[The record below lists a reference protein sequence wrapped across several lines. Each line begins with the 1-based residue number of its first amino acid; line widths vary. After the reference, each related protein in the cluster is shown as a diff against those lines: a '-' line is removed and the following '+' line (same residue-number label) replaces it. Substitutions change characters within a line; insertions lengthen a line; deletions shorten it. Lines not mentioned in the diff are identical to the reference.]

1 MKYLYLKYI
10 KSNENNQSINTGI
23 TVGDNPTLYL
33 DIFKT
38 HNGDKVFIRSEESQI
53 YDFSCNYSS
62 NFYSFIFWFN
72 RRYNNSIS
80 NASLIIDGVTNTRHT
95 LLVKKTSI
103 IFDNKEYTKLK
114 NNREDGAE
122 NKNLRIILNRDD
134 IFYDCYF
141 YNGDKKEFH
150 LQPVKRISD
159 NAVGVLDT
167 VNDIFYTGNYS
178 AGPVSTINFRNVK
191 FLTIPEGKVTK
202 IEDNEGRV
210 LWSALPDPN
219 KYAYG
224 IRWDHTVPES
234 QATTACERI
243 GNLELHKTLPIQS
256 KFATCIHQGTNIKY
270 WCDPN
275 DSRFRKDNTGFRI
288 VNERIYLEQTTDAEK
303 NAVSSDY
310 SPSATYNY
318 TIQFP
323 DDVLNKYEEAKLL
336 VTTYKYLYAWIKI
349 NDVNIARVNKV
360 DTVNKKAYITTDGLI
375 PNDNIGTITPT
386 LEFGC
391 SINGYDGEISVYTP
405 KFYIWSID
413 KDGAGNE
420 VWISEKKCVGY
431 AREVKAH
438 LIGISRCPL
447 LRTAMNDS
455 KWGWLNTLSDNTSVS
470 VVNYQPNLRG
480 GTNDTSYDQ
489 YLGDNNFRTML
500 GKAASNMQLSTI
512 RTYTQKIKGSQ
523 VLYYQIW
530 NAIVWCYFIEYAD
543 FDVKKAFNSN
553 LTNEGYHQGGL
564 GEGLIDIN
572 NFDKYNSRTPIVPI
586 DYTLSAGNNTK
597 IIQKLSHSFDS
608 YTQKQLNVPCYRGF
622 NTFWYGDTWL
632 NIENFISQ
640 YDSTSNKRKFYFTDN
655 PNNFSNDIN
664 NKEHIIEIT
673 PDLNGWVKEIA
684 IGNNADLI
692 TNKVSNSPNYTNCN
706 RFGNRDNQVHVTTI
720 GGRAMYGVKCGLA
733 FLDCSGNITYKY
745 SSVAFAKC
753 YILN

>member
-1 MKYLYLKYI
+1 M
-10 KSNENNQSINTGI
+10 
-23 TVGDNPTLYL
+23 
-33 DIFKT
+33 
-38 HNGDKVFIRSEESQI
+38 
-53 YDFSCNYSS
+53 DFSK
-62 NFYSFIFWFN
+62 
-72 RRYNNSIS
+72 
-80 NASLIIDGVTNTRHT
+80 VTA
-95 LLVKKTSI
+95 I
-103 IFDNKEYTKLK
+103 E
-114 NNREDGAE
+114 
-122 NKNLRIILNRDD
+122 
-134 IFYDCYF
+134 
-141 YNGDKKEFH
+141 
-150 LQPVKRISD
+150 
-159 NAVGVLDT
+159 
-167 VNDIFYTGNYS
+167 
-178 AGPVSTINFRNVK
+178 
-191 FLTIPEGKVTK
+191 IPEGKVTK

-210 LWSALPDPN
+210 LWSTLPDPN

-288 VNERIYLEQTTDAEK
+288 VNERIYLSVTTDAEK
-303 NAVSSDY
+303 NAVLSDY
-310 SPSATYNY
+310 SPSATYDY

-323 DDVLNKYEEAKLL
+323 EDILNKYEEAKLL

-360 DTVNKKAYITTDGLI
+360 DTVNKKAYITTESRVTGEAM
-375 PNDNIGTITPT
+375 TPT

-405 KFYIWSID
+405 KFYIWSVD

-420 VWISEKKCVGY
+420 VWISEKKCVDY

-447 LRTAMNDS
+447 LRTAMNDD
-455 KWGWLNTLSDNTSVS
+455 KWGWLNTLSDNTAVS

-480 GTNDTSYDQ
+480 STNDTSYDQ

-500 GKAASNMQLSTI
+500 GKAASNITLSDM
-512 RTYTQKIKGSQ
+512 RAYTQKIKGSQ
-523 VLYYQIW
+523 MLYYQIW

-543 FDVKKAFNSN
+543 FDVKKPFTNN
-553 LTNEGYHQGGL
+553 LTDEGYHQGGL
-564 GEGLIDIN
+564 GEGLITIVDW
-572 NFDKYNSRTPIVPI
+572 DKYNSYTPIVPI

-597 IIQKLSHSFDS
+597 IIRKLSHSFDD
-608 YTQKQLNVPCYRGF
+608 YTQKQLDVPCYRGF

-632 NIENFISQ
+632 NIENFLSQ

-664 NKEHIIEIT
+664 NKEHIIEIN
-673 PDLNGWVKEIA
+673 PDLSGWAKEIA
-684 IGNNADLI
+684 IGSNADLI
-692 TNKVSNSPNYTNCN
+692 TNKVSESSNYTNCY
-706 RFGNRDNQVHVTTI
+706 RWDNTDTSVHATFVS
-720 GGRAMYGVKCGLA
+720 GAAMDNESCGLA
-733 FLDCSGNITYKY
+733 YLHCDAGVGDTDSGI
-745 SSVAFAKC
+745 AFAKC

>member
-1 MKYLYLKYI
+1 MDF
-10 KSNENNQSINTGI
+10 N
-23 TVGDNPTLYL
+23 
-33 DIFKT
+33 
-38 HNGDKVFIRSEESQI
+38 KVTAIE
-53 YDFSCNYSS
+53 
-62 NFYSFIFWFN
+62 
-72 RRYNNSIS
+72 
-80 NASLIIDGVTNTRHT
+80 
-95 LLVKKTSI
+95 
-103 IFDNKEYTKLK
+103 
-114 NNREDGAE
+114 
-122 NKNLRIILNRDD
+122 
-134 IFYDCYF
+134 
-141 YNGDKKEFH
+141 
-150 LQPVKRISD
+150 
-159 NAVGVLDT
+159 
-167 VNDIFYTGNYS
+167 
-178 AGPVSTINFRNVK
+178 
-191 FLTIPEGKVTK
+191 IPEGKVTK

-210 LWSALPDPN
+210 LWSALLDPN

-288 VNERIYLEQTTDAEK
+288 VNERIYLEETTDAEK

-310 SPSATYNY
+310 SPSATYDY
-318 TIQFP
+318 TIKFP
-323 DDVLNKYEEAKLL
+323 EDILNKYEEAKLL

-349 NDVNIARVNKV
+349 NYVNIARVNKV
-360 DTVNKKAYITTDGLI
+360 DTVNKKAYITTDSPI
-375 PNDNIGTITPT
+375 TNDNIGTITPT

-420 VWISEKKCVGY
+420 VWISEKKCVDY

-438 LIGISRCPL
+438 LIGISKCAL
-447 LRTAMNDS
+447 LRTAMKDD
-455 KWGWLNTLSDNTSVS
+455 KWGWLNTLSDNTAVS

-480 GTNDTSYDQ
+480 GTNNTSYDQ

-500 GKAASNMQLSTI
+500 GKAASNIPLSDM

-543 FDVKKAFNSN
+543 FNVKKPFNSN
-553 LTNEGYHQGGL
+553 LTSEGYHQGGL
-564 GEGLIDIN
+564 DEGLINVN
-572 NFDKYNSRTPIVPI
+572 NWSKYNSQTPNIPI

-597 IIQKLSHSFDS
+597 LISKPSHSFDS
-608 YTQKQLNVPCYRGF
+608 FVQKQLNVPCYRGF

-640 YDSTSNKRKFYFTDN
+640 YVSTSNKRKFYFTDN
-655 PNNFSNDIN
+655 PNNFSDNIN
-664 NKEHIIEIT
+664 NKEHIIEIN
-673 PDLNGWVKEIA
+673 PNLNGWAKEIA

-692 TNKVSNSPNYTNCN
+692 INKVSNTSNYTNCY
-706 RFGNRDNQVHVTTI
+706 RWDNNNTSVNTTFV
-720 GGRAMYGVKCGLA
+720 GGGATRGARCGLA
-733 FLDCSGNITYKY
+733 CLACYYGVGAADSDFT
-745 SSVAFAKC
+745 FAKC

>member
-1 MKYLYLKYI
+1 M
-10 KSNENNQSINTGI
+10 
-23 TVGDNPTLYL
+23 
-33 DIFKT
+33 
-38 HNGDKVFIRSEESQI
+38 
-53 YDFSCNYSS
+53 DFSK
-62 NFYSFIFWFN
+62 
-72 RRYNNSIS
+72 
-80 NASLIIDGVTNTRHT
+80 VTA
-95 LLVKKTSI
+95 I
-103 IFDNKEYTKLK
+103 E
-114 NNREDGAE
+114 
-122 NKNLRIILNRDD
+122 
-134 IFYDCYF
+134 
-141 YNGDKKEFH
+141 
-150 LQPVKRISD
+150 
-159 NAVGVLDT
+159 
-167 VNDIFYTGNYS
+167 
-178 AGPVSTINFRNVK
+178 
-191 FLTIPEGKVTK
+191 IPEGKVTK

-224 IRWDHTVPES
+224 IRWDHTVPDN

-256 KFATCIHQGTNIKY
+256 KFATCIHQGTDIKY

-288 VNERIYLEQTTDAEK
+288 LNEMIRLKQTTDAEK
-303 NAVSSDY
+303 NAVPSDY

-323 DDVLNKYEEAKLL
+323 DDTLNKYKEAKLL

-349 NDVNIARVNKV
+349 NSVNIARVNKV
-360 DTVNKKAYITTDGLI
+360 DTVNKKAYITTDGPI
-375 PNDNIGTITPT
+375 TGESITPT

-420 VWISEKKCVGY
+420 VWISEKKCVDY

-447 LRTAMNDS
+447 LRIAMNDD
-455 KWGWLNTLSDNTSVS
+455 KWGWLNTLSANTAVS
-470 VVNYQPNLRG
+470 VINYQPNLRG
-480 GTNDTSYDQ
+480 GTNNTSYDQ

-500 GKAASNMQLSTI
+500 GKAASNISLSTM

-543 FDVKKAFNSN
+543 FNVKKPFNSN
-553 LTNEGYHQGGL
+553 LTSEGYHQGGL
-564 GEGLIDIN
+564 GEGLISVN
-572 NFDKYNSRTPIVPI
+572 NWDKYNSQTPNVPI
-586 DYTLSAGNNTK
+586 DYTLSIGNNTGVVTN
-597 IIQKLSHSFDS
+597 LSHSFTIKSVANTSWNVWNRSRVTATINNKILNITAIPKLYNDWIL
-608 YTQKQLNVPCYRGF
+608 YTDAINVGGTHRYKIEGLTGGQTIVFKRQQDNLTITTDGEYDVNWGTNYSNRYITFGLVQENCNIKITILSSPEYTYTFSQNQLNIPCYRGF
-622 NTFWYGDTWL
+622 NIFWYGDTWL
-632 NIENFISQ
+632 NIENFISK
-640 YDSTSNKRKFYFTDN
+640 YDSTSDKRKFYFTDN

-664 NKEHIIEIT
+664 NKEHIIEIN
-673 PDLNGWVKEIA
+673 PDLTGWAKEIA

-692 TNKVSNSPNYTNCN
+692 TNKVSNSSNYTNCY
-706 RFGNRDNQVHVTTI
+706 RWDNADTSVHTTLV
-720 GGRAMYGVKCGLA
+720 GGSAADGAVCGLA
-733 FLDCSGNITYKY
+733 CLPCSYGVGDAG

>member
-1 MKYLYLKYI
+1 MDF
-10 KSNENNQSINTGI
+10 N
-23 TVGDNPTLYL
+23 
-33 DIFKT
+33 
-38 HNGDKVFIRSEESQI
+38 KVTAIE
-53 YDFSCNYSS
+53 
-62 NFYSFIFWFN
+62 
-72 RRYNNSIS
+72 
-80 NASLIIDGVTNTRHT
+80 
-95 LLVKKTSI
+95 
-103 IFDNKEYTKLK
+103 
-114 NNREDGAE
+114 
-122 NKNLRIILNRDD
+122 
-134 IFYDCYF
+134 
-141 YNGDKKEFH
+141 
-150 LQPVKRISD
+150 
-159 NAVGVLDT
+159 
-167 VNDIFYTGNYS
+167 
-178 AGPVSTINFRNVK
+178 
-191 FLTIPEGKVTK
+191 IPEGKVAK
-202 IEDNEGRV
+202 IEDKDGNV

-224 IRWDHTVPES
+224 IRWDHTVPDS

-288 VNERIYLEQTTDAEK
+288 VNKRIYLEKTTDAEK

-310 SPSATYNY
+310 SPSATYDY

-323 DDVLNKYEEAKLL
+323 EDILNKYEEAKLL

-349 NDVNIARVNKV
+349 NDTVIGRVNKV
-360 DTVNKKAYITTDGLI
+360 DTVNKKAYITTESVVTGEI
-375 PNDNIGTITPT
+375 MTPT

-405 KFYIWSID
+405 KFYIWSVD
-413 KDGAGNE
+413 NDGAGNE
-420 VWISEKKCVGY
+420 VWQSEKKCVDY

-447 LRTAMNDS
+447 LRTAMNDD
-455 KWGWLNTLSDNTSVS
+455 KWGWLNTLSGNTAVS

-480 GTNDTSYDQ
+480 GTNNTSYDQ

-500 GKAASNMQLSTI
+500 GKAASNIPLSDI
-512 RTYTQKIKGSQ
+512 RTYTQKIKDSQ

-543 FDVKKAFNSN
+543 FDVKKPFNSN
-553 LTNEGYHQGGL
+553 LTSEGYHQGGL
-564 GEGLIDIN
+564 GEGLININ
-572 NFDKYNSRTPIVPI
+572 NWNNYNSQTPNVPI

-597 IIQKLSHSFDS
+597 LISEPSHSFDS
-608 YTQKQLNVPCYRGF
+608 FVQKQLNVPCYRGF

-640 YDSTSNKRKFYFTDN
+640 YNSTSNKRKFYFTDN

-664 NKEHIIEIT
+664 NKEHIIEIN
-673 PDLNGWVKEIA
+673 PNLNGWAKEIA

-692 TNKVSNSPNYTNCN
+692 TNKISNTNDYIKCY
-706 RFGNRDNQVHVTTI
+706 RWDNNDTSVHTTFV
-720 GGRAMYGVKCGLA
+720 GGYAASGAACGLA
-733 FLDCSGNITYKY
+733 YLNCRSGVGNT
-745 SSVAFAKC
+745 SSSFAFAKC

>member
-1 MKYLYLKYI
+1 M
-10 KSNENNQSINTGI
+10 
-23 TVGDNPTLYL
+23 
-33 DIFKT
+33 
-38 HNGDKVFIRSEESQI
+38 
-53 YDFSCNYSS
+53 DFSK
-62 NFYSFIFWFN
+62 
-72 RRYNNSIS
+72 
-80 NASLIIDGVTNTRHT
+80 VTA
-95 LLVKKTSI
+95 I
-103 IFDNKEYTKLK
+103 E
-114 NNREDGAE
+114 
-122 NKNLRIILNRDD
+122 
-134 IFYDCYF
+134 
-141 YNGDKKEFH
+141 
-150 LQPVKRISD
+150 
-159 NAVGVLDT
+159 
-167 VNDIFYTGNYS
+167 
-178 AGPVSTINFRNVK
+178 
-191 FLTIPEGKVTK
+191 IPEGKVTK

-224 IRWDHTVPES
+224 IRWDHTVPDN

-256 KFATCIHQGTNIKY
+256 KFATCIHQGTDIKY

-288 VNERIYLEQTTDAEK
+288 VNERIYLGKATDAEK

-310 SPSATYNY
+310 SPSATYDY

-323 DDVLNKYEEAKLL
+323 EDILNKYEEAKLL

-360 DTVNKKAYITTDGLI
+360 DTVNKKAYITTESGVT
-375 PNDNIGTITPT
+375 GETMTPT

-405 KFYIWSID
+405 KFYIWSVD
-413 KDGAGNE
+413 NDGAGNE
-420 VWISEKKCVGY
+420 VWQSEKKCVDY

-447 LRTAMNDS
+447 LRTAMNDD
-455 KWGWLNTLSDNTSVS
+455 KWGWLNTLSNNTAVS

-480 GTNDTSYDQ
+480 GTNNTFYDQ

-500 GKAASNMQLSTI
+500 GKAASNIPLSTM

-543 FDVKKAFNSN
+543 FNVKKSFNSN
-553 LTNEGYHQGGL
+553 LTSEGYHQGGL
-564 GEGLIDIN
+564 GEGLISIN
-572 NFDKYNSRTPIVPI
+572 NRGEYNSNIPIVPI
-586 DYTLSAGNNTK
+586 DYTLSIGNTTGIVTNPSHFFTAKSVDNTTWKNWNLTRITCTIDSDSDK
-597 IIQKLSHSFDS
+597 IINITSIPKLYNDWSLFSNYNKVGGTHRYKIEGLTGGQTVVFKRQQGNLTITTDGEYDVNWGTNLTNRFITFGLVQESCNIKITILS
-608 YTQKQLNVPCYRGF
+608 SPAIAYTITQRQLNVPCYRGF

-655 PNNFSNDIN
+655 PNNFSNNIN
-664 NKEHIIEIT
+664 NKEHIIEIN
-673 PDLNGWVKEIA
+673 PNLNSWAKEIA
-684 IGNNADLI
+684 IGNNANLI
-692 TNKVSNSPNYTNCN
+692 TNKISNTANYINCHRWDNNDASVHATFVGDGATGSP
-706 RFGNRDNQVHVTTI
+706 
-720 GGRAMYGVKCGLA
+720 CGLA
-733 FLDCSGNITYKY
+733 CLNCKLGVGHAASDFS
-745 SSVAFAKC
+745 FAKC
-753 YILN
+753 YIIN